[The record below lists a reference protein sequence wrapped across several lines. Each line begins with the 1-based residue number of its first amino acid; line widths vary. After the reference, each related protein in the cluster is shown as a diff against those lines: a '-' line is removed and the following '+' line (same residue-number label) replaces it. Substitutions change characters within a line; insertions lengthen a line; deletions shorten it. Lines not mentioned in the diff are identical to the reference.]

1 MKQLTMSRKL
11 KASVM
16 VMLLLIFFIFIGV
29 LFIMKS
35 FNKTTDKLVLEYHE
49 MVALQELKMSLCK
62 ISTAL
67 YSRNDTVGR
76 HSAADIIE
84 FINEA
89 GDKLNRCYQV
99 VTPYHSLEKLSDLY
113 DILKKIESASETYHF
128 LNTTE
133 IASLRYRTIGEINTG
148 IGIADKLIE
157 EIQHEIEI
165 HEQKS
170 STAIVHGSFTLIS
183 IGILLISILT
193 LGGFLFVRNLTKP
206 INELLTATRII
217 GKGNQRFRVKVN
229 SKDEFELLADSFNTM
244 LDSLDKTTVSE
255 KYLQSVI
262 DSLFGALVVIDLN
275 GNIKTINLAALKLFG
290 YSEEELIGKKP
301 EIFFDSDNIET
312 SIPRTLEEK
321 AKFFGNKNTMQT
333 KTKQKIPVLVT
344 TSILKS
350 NENEVKGL
358 IIVGH
363 DLSEKHKYELEI
375 EQVRKQQQIAFN
387 EAQENERMRI
397 ATDLHDGLGHMLTGV
412 SYTLQQTTHENSISD
427 LNIAKLQQQID
438 AAIQETRN
446 LAYNLIPIV
455 IKDFGLSVALK
466 KLVEKANQLNQ
477 AVFKF
482 NAYDLNNRIDP
493 KLEKAI
499 YRICQEAINNIIKH
513 AKATEASIQIFKN
526 NDLISIV
533 IEDNGIGF
541 EADKPLVPSAKS
553 GIGLMSIKER
563 VTSFDGTLIIDSKP
577 NRGTELI
584 IDIPCKQPKI

>member
-11 KASVM
+11 KASVL
-16 VMLLLIFFIFIGV
+16 VMLLLIFLIFIGV

-62 ISTAL
+62 ISTAF
-67 YSRNDTVGR
+67 YSRNDSVGR

-113 DILKKIESASETYHF
+113 DILKKIESASETYHL

-133 IASLRYRTIGEINTG
+133 IAILRYRTIGEINTG

-193 LGGFLFVRNLTKP
+193 LGGFLLVRNLTKP
-206 INELLTATRII
+206 INQLVTATKLI
-217 GKGNQRFRVKVN
+217 GKGNRKLRVKVN

-262 DSLFGALVVIDLN
+262 DSLFGALIVTDLN
-275 GNIKTINLAALKLFG
+275 GNIKTINFAALKLFG
-290 YSEEELIGKKP
+290 YTEAELVGKKP
-301 EIFFDSDNIET
+301 EILFELNDSENEVQM
-312 SIPRTLEEK
+312 TLDEK
-321 AKFFGNKNTMQT
+321 AKLFKNKEFMHSKN
-333 KTKQKIPVLVT
+333 KQNIPVLVT
-344 TSILKS
+344 TSILKTH
-350 NENEVKGL
+350 ENEVKGL
-358 IIVGH
+358 IIVGY
-363 DLSEKHKYELEI
+363 DLTEKHNYEI
-375 EQVRKQQQIAFN
+375 EIERIRKQQHIAIN

-397 ATDLHDGLGHMLTGV
+397 ATDIHDGLGQMLTGV
-412 SYTLQQTTHENSISD
+412 SYNLQQVNHENCINGLDIS
-427 LNIAKLQQQID
+427 KVQQQID
-438 AAIQETRN
+438 AAIQEARN
-446 LAYNLIPIV
+446 LAHNLIPIV
-455 IKDFGLSVALK
+455 LKDFGLEVALK
-466 KLVEKANQLNQ
+466 NLVDKATLLNQ
-477 AVFKF
+477 TVFSF

-533 IEDNGIGF
+533 IDDNGVGF
-541 EADKPLVPSAKS
+541 EADKPIVPGAKS
-553 GIGLMSIKER
+553 GIGLISIKER

-577 NRGTELI
+577 N
-584 IDIPCKQPKI
+584 